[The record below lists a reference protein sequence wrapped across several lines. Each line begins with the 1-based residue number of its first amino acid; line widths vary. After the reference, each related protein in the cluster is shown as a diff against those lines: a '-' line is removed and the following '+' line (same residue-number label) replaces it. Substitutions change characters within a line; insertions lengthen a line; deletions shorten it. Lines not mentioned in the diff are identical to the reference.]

1 MDVSDENIKRE
12 AMKIVWMYSG
22 VTFVDIKEK
31 GILKVKGKFQKIQM
45 GGKLYEI
52 DKSVDII
59 NPTGKPG
66 KSYMPGLN
74 TVYNYVTTPK
84 MQEILIFKFEV
95 LNEHIIQDAMEV
107 IWEFSGTY
115 TPTQTY
121 VYIKPNKSM
130 IVGNIQFTSFCIVRC
145 LLLGVTSVE
154 VKGVDKLEVK
164 GGEFNK
170 IAMSA
175 KLKDIDESVTVIIKE
190 GLDVHTP
197 NIGSS
202 NGTNFNM
209 KNVLSAFRVPA
220 RVRVPPPPPVRPASP
235 VYAAGR
241 GKKFNQGNEFPTYKQ
256 PIFNAIAAQVRDLLP
271 KANANKFMLGQHNA
285 EILGRKKAQPEV
297 KQQNHKGG
305 LNAQAPDKKKQP
317 PEVKQNEQEGG
328 FFGFFGKKKQQPQKE
343 KVVSEIPKP
352 QRTSR
357 KGTTLNSC
365 ACVNMPFLV

>member
-1 MDVSDENIKRE
+1 MQEETVEFKMDVSDESIKRE
-12 AMKIVWMYSG
+12 AMKIVWMFSG
-22 VTFVDIKEK
+22 VTLVDIKEK
-31 GILKVKGKFQKIQM
+31 GILKVKGKFDKIDM
-45 GGKLYEI
+45 GSKLHEK

-59 NPTGKPG
+59 NPNGNRGQYRIPG
-66 KSYMPGLN
+66 YT
-74 TVYNYVTTPK
+74 TVYNYLTTPK
-84 MQEILIFKFEV
+84 IQEILIFKFEV

-107 IWEFSGTY
+107 IWEFS
-115 TPTQTY
+115 
-121 VYIKPNKSM
+121 
-130 IVGNIQFTSFCIVRC
+130 
-145 LLLGVTSVE
+145 GVTSVE

-190 GLDVHTP
+190 GLDES
-197 NIGSS
+197 IGSS
-202 NGTNFNM
+202 NGTNFNI
-209 KNVLSAFRVPA
+209 KNALSAFRVPS
-220 RVRVPPPPPVRPASP
+220 RVRVPRPPPPPVRPASP

-241 GKKFNQGNEFPTYKQ
+241 GKKFNKGNEFPTYKQ

-297 KQQNHKGG
+297 KQQNH
-305 LNAQAPDKKKQP
+305 NDAQAPDKKKQP

-357 KGTTLNSC
+357 KEFEVVIGLSS
-365 ACVNMPFLV
+365 MD